1 MGSERRKQ
9 ILLLALAAVLVV
21 VAGYEWWSSSSP
33 ETTTA
38 DGSATSN
45 VRGSS
50 RTQAVPQLTAPDV
63 HLAELSAEHP
73 TPDSA
78 DRNLFRFKERP
89 LPPPPPRPIAPP
101 VVAPMAP
108 VRSGPPPPPPVPP
121 IRLKFIGYIQTE
133 NGQKIALLS
142 DGLGRPEHV
151 LEGGTALGQYKI
163 WRIGV
168 ESIDISY
175 LDGRGRQTIRLNGQ

>member
-9 ILLLALAAVLVV
+9 ILLLALAGVLVLVV
-21 VAGYEWWSSSSP
+21 GYQWWSSSESL
-33 ETTTA
+33 TA
-38 DGSATSN
+38 PDASTASN

-50 RTQAVPQLTAPDV
+50 RAQAAPQLTAPDV
-63 HLAELSAEHP
+63 HLAELSAERP

-101 VVAPMAP
+101 VVAPP
-108 VRSGPPPPPPVPP
+108 ERSGPPPAPTVPP
-121 IRLKFIGYIQTE
+121 IRLKFIGFIQTPS
-133 NGQKIALLS
+133 GQKIALLS
-142 DGLGRPEHV
+142 DGLGPPEHV
-151 LEGGTALGQYKI
+151 LEGGTALGQYRI

>member
-9 ILLLALAAVLVV
+9 ILLLALVGVLALVV
-21 VAGYEWWSSSSP
+21 GYQVWSSYSP
-33 ETTTA
+33 QSTTGDA
-38 DGSATSN
+38 SAASN
-45 VRGSS
+45 VRGAS
-50 RTQAVPQLTAPDV
+50 RAQAAPPLTAPDV

-89 LPPPPPRPIAPP
+89 LPPPPPRPIAP
-101 VVAPMAP
+101 VAPVPPA
-108 VRSGPPPPPPVPP
+108 RSGPPPAPTVPP

-133 NGQKIALLS
+133 SGQKIALLS

-151 LEGGTALGQYKI
+151 VEGGTALGQYKI

>member
-9 ILLLALAAVLVV
+9 ILLLALAGILVV
-21 VAGYEWWSSSSP
+21 VAGYEWWSAPSP
-33 ETTTA
+33 GATTPE
-38 DGSATSN
+38 GSAASN

-50 RTQAVPQLTAPDV
+50 RAQATPQLTAPDV
-63 HLAELSAEHP
+63 HLDELSAEHP

-89 LPPPPPRPIAPP
+89 LPPPPPRPMAPP
-101 VVAPMAP
+101 SVAPAP
-108 VRSGPPPPPPVPP
+108 VRSGPPPAPAVPP

-133 NGQKIALLS
+133 KGQKIALLS
-142 DGLGRPEHV
+142 DGLGPPEHV

-175 LDGRGRQTIRLNGQ
+175 LDGRGRQTIRLNEQ

>member
-9 ILLLALAAVLVV
+9 ILLLALAGVLAL
-21 VAGYEWWSSSSP
+21 VAGYQVWSSYSP
-33 ETTTA
+33 QPTTTDA
-38 DGSATSN
+38 SAASN

-50 RTQAVPQLTAPDV
+50 RTQAAPQLTAPDV

-78 DRNLFRFKERP
+78 DRNLFRFRERP
-89 LPPPPPRPIAPP
+89 LPPPRPIAPP
-101 VVAPMAP
+101 VVAPSAP
-108 VRSGPPPPPPVPP
+108 ERNGPPPAPTVPP